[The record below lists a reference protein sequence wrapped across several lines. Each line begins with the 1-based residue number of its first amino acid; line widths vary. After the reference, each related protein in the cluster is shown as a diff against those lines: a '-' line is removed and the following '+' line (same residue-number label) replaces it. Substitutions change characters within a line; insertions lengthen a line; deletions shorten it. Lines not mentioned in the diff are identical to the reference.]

1 VTSLS
6 DRDRDQKSAPTSIS
20 QIKTGIETNTIL
32 LSLILRYTT
41 MRITTLLLV
50 LLASVSQLAVSFA
63 EPADGVARP
72 QQEQDVDQAPD
83 DGVRTSSEALRLLRG
98 KKTGGTTT
106 KKCGNKKGCPTPS
119 PTPQKSTSCPAVSP
133 VLSGGGSD
141 MTCDSKGKKCSF
153 EYESTPPGA
162 ICQNKD
168 DCTCSKQG
176 KWVCTYQATCI
187 DDSPMYIETCPE
199 VSPIVSKITACLD
212 NSKQLCEYK
221 YNTPMPE
228 IPEGTC
234 EHKDVCSCNAQWQWA
249 CQGSTKCSIPYD
261 RP

>member
-1 VTSLS
+1 MWTKPLTTELERHQKHCVFSAE
-6 DRDRDQKSAPTSIS
+6 RRPAEQRPKSAATRKVV
-20 QIKTGIETNTIL
+20 QHHHQ
-32 LSLILRYTT
+32 LR
-41 MRITTLLLV
+41 RKAPRV
-50 LLASVSQLAVSFA
+50 QPCPPFV
-63 EPADGVARP
+63 VAWGR
-72 QQEQDVDQAPD
+72 
-83 DGVRTSSEALRLLRG
+83 RL
-98 KKTGGTTT
+98 
-106 KKCGNKKGCPTPS
+106 
-119 PTPQKSTSCPAVSP
+119 
-133 VLSGGGSD
+133 
-141 MTCDSKGKKCSF
+141 TCDSKGKKCSF